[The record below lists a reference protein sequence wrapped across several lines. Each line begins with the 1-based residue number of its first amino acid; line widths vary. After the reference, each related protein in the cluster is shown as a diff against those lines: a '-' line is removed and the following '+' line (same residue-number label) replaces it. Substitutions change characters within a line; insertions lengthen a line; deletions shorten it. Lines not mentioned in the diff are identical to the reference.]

1 MEFFKCINKGP
12 GLKRL
17 FIGGVHGKEGLST
30 INAIKKISENDVKD
44 GTLVIYNC
52 DESRYIS
59 TLNPLYY
66 QSTVGK
72 EILYLINHY
81 QPDMYIELHCYK
93 PESYPALT
101 SIDRIKRVGVPPL
114 IELEKGVLIG
124 SVSPQIRTKI
134 FKKEDICI
142 TLEMPCS
149 PSPETLNIYVNFLK
163 VLASAKNRFDL
174 ENKVT
179 KIYPEQV
186 ETSQKYAHII
196 FGEYPPF

>member
-1 MEFFKCINKGP
+1 MGFFNCIEKGP

-17 FIGGVHGKEGLST
+17 FIGGVHGKEGLTT
-30 INAIKKISENDVKD
+30 IKAIKKLSENDVKD
-44 GTLVIYNC
+44 GKLVLYNC
-52 DESRYIS
+52 DQSRYIS

-72 EILYLINHY
+72 EVLYLISQY

-101 SIDRIKRVGVPPL
+101 SIDRIKNVGVPPL
-114 IELEKGVLIG
+114 IELEKCVLIG
-124 SVSPQIRTKI
+124 SVSPQIRTNI
-134 FKKEDICI
+134 FKKHDICI

-149 PSPETLNIYVNFLK
+149 PSTETLKVYTNFLK
-163 VLASAKNRFDL
+163 ILAGAKNRFDL
-174 ENKVT
+174 ENKVK

-186 ETSQKYAHII
+186 ETSQKYARII
-196 FGEYPPF
+196 FGKYPPF

>member
-1 MEFFKCINKGP
+1 MGFFNCIEKGS

-30 INAIKKISENDVKD
+30 IKAIKKLSENDVKD
-44 GTLVIYNC
+44 GTLVLYNC
-52 DESRYIS
+52 DQSRYIS

-72 EILYLINHY
+72 EILNLINQY

-101 SIDRIKRVGVPPL
+101 SIDRIQRVGVPPL
-114 IELEKGVLIG
+114 IELDKGVLIG

-134 FKKEDICI
+134 FKKQDICI

-149 PSPETLNIYVNFLK
+149 PSTETLKVYINFLK
-163 VLASAKNRFDL
+163 ILAGAKNRFDL
-174 ENKVT
+174 ENKVK

-186 ETSQKYAHII
+186 ETSQKYARII
-196 FGEYPPF
+196 FGKYPPF

>member
-1 MEFFKCINKGP
+1 MGFFNCIEKGP

-17 FIGGVHGKEGLST
+17 FIGGVHGKEGLTT
-30 INAIKKISENDVKD
+30 IKAIKKLSENDVKD
-44 GTLVIYNC
+44 GKLVLYNC
-52 DESRYIS
+52 DQSRYIS

-72 EILYLINHY
+72 EILNLINQY

-101 SIDRIKRVGVPPL
+101 SIDRIKNVGVPPL
-114 IELEKGVLIG
+114 IELEKCVLIG

-134 FKKEDICI
+134 FKKQDICI

-149 PSPETLNIYVNFLK
+149 PSTETLKVYINFLK
-163 VLASAKNRFDL
+163 ILAGAKNRFDL
-174 ENKVT
+174 ENKVK

-186 ETSQKYAHII
+186 ETSQKYARII
-196 FGEYPPF
+196 FGKYPPF

>member
-1 MEFFKCINKGP
+1 MEFFKCIDKGP

>member
-1 MEFFKCINKGP
+1 MGFFNCIEKGP